1 MAQLGVEHQ
10 YIGVAM
16 ALINC
21 SRSVGGSVATT
32 IYVSILKNKVTTFL
46 PTYLGGAL
54 LKAGLPLAKL
64 PGVAAALATGNLT
77 SPALVGVSPTILE
90 AGAYGIKLAYA
101 RAFRIVYLV
110 GITFGVLG
118 LICSCFSVNVRHLM
132 TDQLDMKME
141 EGAHV
146 RGHADNTGGYI
157 IKHHEIGKIVD

>member
-32 IYVSILKNKVTTFL
+32 IYVSILKNKVAALL

-54 LKAGLPLAKL
+54 LKAGLPMAKL
-64 PGVAAALATGNLT
+64 AAVAEALASGNLT
-77 SPALVGVSPTILE
+77 STALVGVSPTILE
-90 AGAYGIKLAYA
+90 AGGYAIELVYA

-118 LICSCFSVNVRHLM
+118 LICSCFAVNVRHLM

-146 RGHADNTGGYI
+146 RTHADNTGGYI
-157 IKHHEIGKIVD
+157 IKHHEIEKVVD